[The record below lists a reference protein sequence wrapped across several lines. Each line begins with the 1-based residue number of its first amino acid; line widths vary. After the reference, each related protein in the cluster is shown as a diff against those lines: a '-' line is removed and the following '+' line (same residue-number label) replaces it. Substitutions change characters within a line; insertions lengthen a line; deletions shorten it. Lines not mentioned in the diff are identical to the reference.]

1 MGEKTTQIIH
11 QPTSFNPPPPPGF
24 RFYPS
29 DQQLITH
36 YLSSKNNHINLNG
49 TNIIQELNIYNY
61 DPFHLPD
68 DYCFL
73 YGRGERRRHWFCYV
87 RRGGRGR
94 VRRAGGGYWKRRGR
108 ERNVV
113 CGGGGVVGTRR
124 RFVFYVGFADSEFD
138 VRTDWVMYEY
148 DLIDHFKASFVLCR
162 VFIKSHNVNNLL
174 EHALSSCA
182 EETVATV
189 RHVGIQCD
197 GTDESAIAEAKAD
210 DEFLHDYDNGVSNFS
225 RRLISE
231 LDDVFNNSPRPEQV
245 SLNNDL
251 TAQGLL
257 AILED
262 DFIELDDLVS
272 PLPGID

>member
-1 MGEKTTQIIH
+1 MTLFIYLMIIAFCMG
-11 QPTSFNPPPPPGF
+11 
-24 RFYPS
+24 
-29 DQQLITH
+29 
-36 YLSSKNNHINLNG
+36 
-49 TNIIQELNIYNY
+49 
-61 DPFHLPD
+61 
-68 DYCFL
+68 
-73 YGRGERRRHWFCYV
+73 GERRRHWFCYV

-113 CGGGGVVGTRR
+113 IYDMWPLNYSSRIRLVVEPLTQN
-124 RFVFYVGFADSEFD
+124 
-138 VRTDWVMYEY
+138 
-148 DLIDHFKASFVLCR
+148 LILASFVLCR

-210 DEFLHDYDNGVSNFS
+210 DEFLHDYDNGASNFS

-231 LDDVFNNSPRPEQV
+231 LDDVFNNSPHPEQV